1 MAEGAPETQDVQSL
15 WERMERGLKA
25 KAMREVYEN
34 QEKLVTELQREQMA
48 LNQEVAMAIVRARAY
63 EELQQL
69 DRSEK
74 LRTEEI
80 APRLARLSEL
90 SDEIDGANGL
100 LQAFQTIGRGII

>member
-1 MAEGAPETQDVQSL
+1 MAEGGAETQDVQSL

-69 DRSEK
+69 DRSEQ
-74 LRTEEI
+74 LTTEEI
-80 APRLARLSEL
+80 GPRLSRLQEL
-90 SDEIDGANGL
+90 GDQIDAANEL